1 MDMSWKY
8 SITLS
13 SFKNLEPI
21 QKTLENL
28 KQQGFDTV
36 EVYGEPDLIDAKK
49 LSSLL
54 DSLSMDVSGVTG
66 MWSFHSSEYK
76 SRNLITTNN
85 DSLIAVK
92 NYVKKCI
99 LLCHTLG
106 GNTFNICLFSDIR
119 LISDANHK
127 NLLRNEK
134 RNFVTLLIDPLRELA
149 KYASNY
155 EVDLLIE
162 PLNRYSTP
170 ICTDSKDAK
179 YIVDLVDEENV
190 GILLDTFH
198 MNIEEDSIYDAL
210 INSNTLLK
218 LVHISDNNRKMPG
231 FAHIDFENIVEALK
245 KIKYSKF
252 LTFEP
257 TIQNTDYKY
266 DIKLGLQFLKN
277 LSKN

>member
-1 MDMSWKY
+1 MMDMSWKY

-49 LSSLL
+49 LSNLL
-54 DSLSMDVSGVTG
+54 DSFSMHVSGVTG
-66 MWSFHSSEYK
+66 MWNFHSSEYK

-85 DSLIAVK
+85 DSLVSVK

-106 GNTFNICLFSDIR
+106 GNTFNICLFSDIP

-127 NLLRNEK
+127 NLLRDEK
-134 RNFVTLLIDPLRELA
+134 RKFVSLIIEPIRELA

-179 YIVDLVDEENV
+179 YIVDLVDQENV

-231 FAHIDFENIVEALK
+231 FAHIDFESIIVALK

-257 TIQNTDYKY
+257 TVQNTDYKN

-277 LSKN
+277 LS

>member
-28 KQQGFDTV
+28 KNQGFDAV
-36 EVYGEPDLIDAKK
+36 EVYGEPDLIDVRNV
-49 LSSLL
+49 SHLL
-54 DSLSMDVSGVTG
+54 DSLSMNVSGVTG
-66 MWSFHSSEYK
+66 MWGLTSSEYK
-76 SRNLITTNN
+76 SRNLVTNKN
-85 DSLIAVK
+85 DTLTAAE

-106 GNTFNICLFSDIR
+106 GSTFNICLFSDTP
-119 LISDANHK
+119 LILNGNHN
-127 NLLRNEK
+127 NLLRDE
-134 RNFVTLLIDPLRELA
+134 RRRLVSLLIEPLRELA

-155 EVDLLIE
+155 DVDLLIE

-170 ICTDSKDAK
+170 ICSDCEDAK
-179 YIVDLVDEENV
+179 YIVQLVDQENI

-198 MNIEEDSIYDAL
+198 MNIEEDSIYDAI
-210 INSNTLLK
+210 INSNTMLK

-231 FAHIDFENIVEALK
+231 FAHIDFESIIGALK

-252 LTFEP
+252 LAFEP
-257 TIQNTDYKY
+257 TVQSTDYKN
-266 DIKLGLQFLKN
+266 DIKLGLQYVEN
-277 LSKN
+277 LSKK